1 MGNLV
6 CLQMTDK
13 KTEAI
18 GVVTSHGYTRET
30 ERRRDRETGSNSF
43 KFSCRGKP
51 RNEGVARRESRDSC
65 FPNTIL
71 AHLPGSE

>member
-6 CLQMTDK
+6 CLQITDK

-30 ERRRDRETGSNSF
+30 ERRRDRMKLQF
-43 KFSCRGKP
+43 FWLL
-51 RNEGVARRESRDSC
+51 VHAWALD
-65 FPNTIL
+65 FPW
-71 AHLPGSE
+71 S